1 MAPKTLLL
9 AEKEG
14 VATVTVNRPEKLNA
28 LNSEVIAELTESFE
42 ALKGRRD
49 IGAVILTGAGEKAFI
64 AGADIAEL
72 AGLDRA
78 GATENSK
85 RGWRLTRRIETL
97 GKPVIAAINGFA
109 LGGGA
114 EMAMAC
120 HVRIAVEGAK
130 LGQPEVKLGLIC
142 GYGGTQR
149 LPRLVGR
156 GRATELLLAGEPID
170 AQEAWRIGLVNRVVA
185 RDKLLP
191 ECEAL
196 ARKFLSV
203 GPVAVRHTLDAVD
216 RGLDLTLDEAMDL
229 EADLFGRC
237 FETKDMREGTKA
249 FLERR
254 PAKFVGE

>member
-9 AEKEG
+9 SEKEG
-14 VATVTVNRPEKLNA
+14 VAAVTVNRPEKLNA
-28 LNSEVIAELTESFE
+28 LNSEVIGELTEAFRS
-42 ALKGRRD
+42 LKDRRE
-49 IGAVILTGAGEKAFI
+49 IGAVVLTGAGEKAFI

-78 GATENSK
+78 AATENSK
-85 RGWRLTRRIETL
+85 RGWRLTRLIETL
-97 GKPVIAAINGFA
+97 GKPVVAAINGFA

-114 EMAMAC
+114 EIAMAC
-120 HVRIAVEGAK
+120 HVRIAAEGAK

-156 GRATELLLAGEPID
+156 GRAAELLLSGEPID
-170 AQEAWRIGLVNRVVA
+170 AQEALRIGLVNRVVPKDRLA
-185 RDKLLP
+185 AEAD
-191 ECEAL
+191 AL
-196 ARKFLSV
+196 ARKFIAV
-203 GPVAVRHTLDAVD
+203 GPVAVRHTLDALD
-216 RGLDLTLDEAMDL
+216 RGLGMTLDAAMDL

-237 FETKDMREGTKA
+237 FETRDMREGTKA